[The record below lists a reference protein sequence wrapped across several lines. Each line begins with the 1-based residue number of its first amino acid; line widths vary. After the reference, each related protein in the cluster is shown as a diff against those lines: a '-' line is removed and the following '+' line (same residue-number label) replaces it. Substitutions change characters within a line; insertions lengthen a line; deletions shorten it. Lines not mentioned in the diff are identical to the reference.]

1 VVNRFIFGGVDVR
14 RYIVAIT
21 GASGVIY
28 GIRLL
33 EYLLTAGME
42 VHLVISQAACLVLE
56 QEMGWDFA
64 SGQEDVL
71 RGKLPPGHLYFYD
84 NKNLA
89 AKIAS
94 GSFLHDGM
102 IIVPCTMAT
111 LAAVAQGSSGS
122 LIERAADV
130 ALKEKNRLVLVPRE
144 TPLNLV
150 HLRNMLQA
158 AEAGAHLIPA
168 MPAFYH
174 NPLTIDEMVWFMVGK
189 ILDSLKIEHQLYSR
203 YEGKD

>member
-1 VVNRFIFGGVDVR
+1 MRRFI
-14 RYIVAIT
+14 VALT
-21 GASGVIY
+21 GASGIVY

-42 VHLVISQAACLVLE
+42 VHLVASEAAYLVLK
-56 QEMGWDFA
+56 QEMDWDFS
-64 SGQEDVL
+64 SGRETVL
-71 RGKLPPGHLYFYD
+71 RSKLPQGKLVIYE

-89 AKIAS
+89 ARIAS

-111 LAAVAQGSSGS
+111 LSAVAQGSSSS

-130 ALKEKNRLVLVPRE
+130 ALKEKNRLLLVPRE
-144 TPLNLV
+144 TPLSSI
-150 HLRNMLQA
+150 HLHNMLRA
-158 AEAGAHLIPA
+158 AEAGAHIIPA

-174 NPLTIDEMVWFMVGK
+174 HPLDIDDLVSFLVGK
-189 ILDSLKIEHQLYSR
+189 ILDNLGIEHQLFSR
-203 YEGKD
+203 YEEG